1 MDYRHLTEDEILRL
15 KSQSCLADDWGK
27 VTVAEDFVTEF
38 VHHTRFSGNVRLGV
52 FQSEFTLPGG
62 IKKHSGLRHVTLHN
76 VSVGDNCC
84 IENIQN
90 YIANYEIGHD
100 TFIENVDIILVDGLS
115 KFGNGVEVSVLNET
129 GGREVL
135 INDKLSAHQ
144 AYILALYRH
153 RFRKARKNA
162 SRRGFR
168 VRRSMKRKHIG
179 VQGLFSAE
187 RGAKLNL
194 RS

>member
-1 MDYRHLTEDEILRL
+1 M
-15 KSQSCLADDWGK
+15 
-27 VTVAEDFVTEF
+27 
-38 VHHTRFSGNVRLGV
+38 
-52 FQSEFTLPGG
+52 
-62 IKKHSGLRHVTLHN
+62 
-76 VSVGDNCC
+76 GDNCC

-100 TFIENVDIILVDGLS
+100 TFIENVDIILVDGVS

-153 RFRKARKNA
+153 RPELIAR
-162 SRRGFR
+162 
-168 VRRSMKRKHIG
+168 MKEITDFYPTNM
-179 VQGLFSAE
+179 L
-187 RGAKLNL
+187 LL
-194 RS
+194 

>member
-153 RFRKARKNA
+153 RPELICRMKAITD
-162 SRRGFR
+162 FYPI
-168 VRRSMKRKHIG
+168 SMLL
-179 VQGLFSAE
+179 Q
-187 RGAKLNL
+187 
-194 RS
+194 

>member
-100 TFIENVDIILVDGLS
+100 TYSILDLSRTYVLEIIATFVGRVVFIMEASIVMKRHRYILVMG
-115 KFGNGVEVSVLNET
+115 
-129 GGREVL
+129 
-135 INDKLSAHQ
+135 
-144 AYILALYRH
+144 
-153 RFRKARKNA
+153 
-162 SRRGFR
+162 
-168 VRRSMKRKHIG
+168 
-179 VQGLFSAE
+179 
-187 RGAKLNL
+187 
-194 RS
+194 